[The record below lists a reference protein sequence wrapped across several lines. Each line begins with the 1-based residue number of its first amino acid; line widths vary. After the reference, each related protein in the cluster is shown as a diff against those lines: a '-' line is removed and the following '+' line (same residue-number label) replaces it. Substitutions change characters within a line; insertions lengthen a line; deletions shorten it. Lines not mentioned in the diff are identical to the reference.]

1 MVINTT
7 RIHLRKEH
15 YFSFVENALIVAK
28 GCYGWEQDFYSFTNV
43 LKMDREPVFCPE
55 DAEHFH
61 FDVPICVSQQFFGW
75 VCGFGGKVEV
85 TAPAAV
91 RAQLHEMVQ
100 SLAEQHE

>member
-1 MVINTT
+1 M
-7 RIHLRKEH
+7 RER
-15 YFSFVENALIVAK
+15 F
-28 GCYGWEQDFYSFTNV
+28 G
-43 LKMDREPVFCPE
+43 REPVFCPE
-55 DAEHFH
+55 EDGHFH

-85 TAPAAV
+85 TAPSAV